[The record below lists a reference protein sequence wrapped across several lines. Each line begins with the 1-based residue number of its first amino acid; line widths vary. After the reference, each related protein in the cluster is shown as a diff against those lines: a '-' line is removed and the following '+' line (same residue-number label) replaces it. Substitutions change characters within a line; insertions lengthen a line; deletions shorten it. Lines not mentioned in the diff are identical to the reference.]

1 MSARK
6 TGGRGVGGVSSARPA
21 DQVVASSQR
30 PLSGA
35 DSEPVKF
42 PAMLLWAGW
51 LAPGLT
57 HQGWGLLCC
66 NCLCA
71 YNYSRVKSKT
81 VCVHV
86 CVYLGIR
93 IYLDMCVCIWMCA
106 CIHGNVYRAGERRFT
121 VVSMQSRV
129 YSGISVY

>member
-1 MSARK
+1 MHGKRGAGEWEGCPQQGLRTRWLRRPK
-6 TGGRGVGGVSSARPA
+6 GRSLVLTVN
-21 DQVVASSQR
+21 
-30 PLSGA
+30 
-35 DSEPVKF
+35 VKF